1 MVSYINKLMLSHK
14 KIYVLKI
21 DIKKYFYNID
31 HHILLNKLNY
41 YIKDEDDMNI
51 IKIILNSTNELYI
64 NETINKLKKVYVK
77 KINKLKI
84 SEKEKMLK
92 IVKIRNIPIY
102 KPYKGLPIGNMTS
115 QILAVFYLN
124 DIDHFIKEKLHCKY
138 YIRYMD
144 DLVIIDNDFN
154 KLKNVWREIN
164 NEIYKLKL
172 EVNNKSNI
180 YSLDNG
186 FSFLGYTFNTRK
198 GNLRISCN
206 NKTYRRIR
214 KHLKYLQKKDF
225 DEYQKSFNS
234 YKGYFMRCNY
244 HKK

>member
-1 MVSYINKLMLSHK
+1 
-14 KIYVLKI
+14 
-21 DIKKYFYNID
+21 
-31 HHILLNKLNY
+31 
-41 YIKDEDDMNI
+41 MNI

-198 GNLRISCN
+198 VI
-206 NKTYRRIR
+206 
-214 KHLKYLQKKDF
+214 
-225 DEYQKSFNS
+225 
-234 YKGYFMRCNY
+234 
-244 HKK
+244 

>member
-1 MVSYINKLMLSHK
+1 M
-14 KIYVLKI
+14 
-21 DIKKYFYNID
+21 
-31 HHILLNKLNY
+31 IL
-41 YIKDEDDMNI
+41 
-51 IKIILNSTNELYI
+51 KIILNSTNELYI

-102 KPYKGLPIGNMTS
+102 KSYKGLPIGNMTS

-214 KHLKYLQKKDF
+214 KHLKFLQKNNF
-225 DEYQKSFNS
+225 DKYQKSLNS
-234 YKGYFMRCNY
+234 YKGYFMSCNY
-244 HKK
+244 YKK